1 MPSQSERSLNCKCMR
16 QLAHTDSLH
25 KDREVVGTALKLQRP
40 SLVSS
45 ASVRRHLEDKSG
57 SVSLAKL
64 LVSCFLFFPRSFSLP
79 LSPFSPSAS
88 LSFSLPLSL
97 FLSLP
102 LLLPVPLPL
111 PSSLLL
117 FLSRPLA
124 LPCPFPVYEVSPM
137 SSTLC

>member
-1 MPSQSERSLNCKCMR
+1 MR

-25 KDREVVGTALKLQRP
+25 KDREVFGTALKLQRP
-40 SLVSS
+40 LLVSS

-57 SVSLAKL
+57 IVSL
-64 LVSCFLFFPRSFSLP
+64 VFCVLFFPRSFSLP

-111 PSSLLL
+111 LFSLLL

-137 SSTLC
+137 SILC